1 MGLFSKM
8 KTAGGY
14 VFNFRVSKW
23 LGLDQIKSSTRGIM
37 SFGLDVFTPEQP
49 NNAETFEEALVRLN
63 ITEEQLL
70 QRKKEFLALMILFL
84 LIATAIFIY
93 SIFIAYSYKN
103 FIGFIMGF
111 AVTIYALTLAFRYH
125 FWIYQIKH
133 RKLGCSLRDWF
144 LDKP

>member
-70 QRKKEFLALMILFL
+70 QRKKEFLALMIFFL

>member
-70 QRKKEFLALMILFL
+70 QRKKDFLALMILFL
-84 LIATAIFIY
+84 LIATAIFIF
-93 SIFIAYSYKN
+93 SIF
-103 FIGFIMGF
+103 FIRCNYFNKFVI
-111 AVTIYALTLAFRYH
+111 
-125 FWIYQIKH
+125 
-133 RKLGCSLRDWF
+133 
-144 LDKP
+144 

>member
-1 MGLFSKM
+1 MGLFSKI

-14 VFNFRVSKW
+14 VFNFKVTKW
-23 LGLDQIKSSTRGIM
+23 VGLDQLKSSTRGIM
-37 SFGLDVFTPEQP
+37 SFGLDAFTPDQP
-49 NNAETFEEALVRLN
+49 DHTETFAEALVRLN

-70 QRKKEFLALMILFL
+70 QRKKEFFVLMILFL

-93 SIFIAYSYKN
+93 SIYITFAHKN
-103 FIGFIMGF
+103 IIGFIMGF
-111 AVTIYALTLAFRYH
+111 AVTVYALTLTFRYH

-133 RKLGCSLRDWF
+133 RKLGCSLREWF